1 MTQRNNGLRIIG
13 VNLPDQSL
21 RTHRELTNGHATL
34 YDVEV
39 NLSRSVDE
47 YERRSLAEEANVV
60 VGADD
65 RMLGV
70 MTNTTLE
77 EIRDN
82 IDAIQDNIANA
93 ITNAQAYRDEA
104 LAEDERLRQLDR
116 EVNEL
121 FLPTDDDLFGK

>member
-1 MTQRNNGLRIIG
+1 MTQRNNTVRIIG
-13 VNLPDQSL
+13 VNLPDRSL
-21 RTHRELTNGHATL
+21 RTHRELINGHRTL

-39 NLSRSVDE
+39 NLSRPVDE
-47 YERRSLAEEANVV
+47 YERRSLAEEANVL
-60 VGADD
+60 VGLDD

-93 ITNAQAYRDEA
+93 ITNAKAYRDEA

-116 EVNEL
+116 EVNAL
-121 FLPTDDDLFGK
+121 FLPKDDDLFGK